1 MKRMAGVWMSAT
13 ATAGDRFA
21 FAPNGRFA
29 GASASQKYFVTS
41 SNELLTVTDAYFG
54 DGTYSIK
61 GNQIILIHDN
71 DKSKPE
77 QGFIRLEQESKDDGR
92 TWKDKLYLMRKSVV
106 DGSDYEVNYDKQ

>member
-1 MKRMAGVWMSAT
+1 
-13 ATAGDRFA
+13 
-21 FAPNGRFA
+21 
-29 GASASQKYFVTS
+29 
-41 SNELLTVTDAYFG
+41 LLTVTDAYFG

-106 DGSDYEVNYDKQ
+106 DGSD